1 MTDRTREETVGPSR
15 RSVLA
20 GIGSAALGGLAGC
33 TGGGGSQIQDTDGD
47 GVIDS
52 EDYAPRDPSVSRRSD
67 LESTTQAAKTTTA
80 TTTTQVT
87 TTESPTATPTPEPTT
102 ASTTVAS
109 EDVEGLTARNPAVF
123 DRRNHIVSYSQ
134 HSVTVRL
141 WKESV
146 EGYST
151 KNSDLYVSLAEFP
164 RAGSFA
170 SGRTSVEMGNS
181 NSTSVT
187 VDIDVPEEARDE
199 TLHYLAFFVPEGES
213 IDSLSSNDVT
223 HVGESDP
230 FTLQSGASE
239 IARVTPDELA
249 GLESE
254 ATDEYVRTNAEG
266 VFDFTIYGRTN
277 GQNWEASYYIFKS
290 AYAAAWRRDHGRSRP
305 EFVQYEMQNG
315 FAAEFAD
322 LLDGIA
328 EDIGFTDKR
337 MKVEFVIDFVQRLPY
352 VPDSVSTGYDD
363 FTKFSIETLVEL
375 GGDCED
381 TSIMLAGILQSEPF
395 GYDMVLIQP
404 PGHMAVGIYG
414 DDLPGY
420 YWTYEDRKYYY
431 IETTGEGWGIGDLP
445 NEYRD
450 ASAYVIQV

>member
-1 MTDRTREETVGPSR
+1 MTDRTGEETVGPSR

-20 GIGSAALGGLAGC
+20 GIGSVALVGLAGC

-52 EDYAPRDPSVSRRSD
+52 KDYAPRDSSVSRRSD
-67 LESTTQAAKTTTA
+67 LETTTRAAKTTTA
-80 TTTTQVT
+80 TTTAPT
-87 TTESPTATPTPEPTT
+87 TTTATATPTSTPEQTTAPTT
-102 ASTTVAS
+102 VSS
-109 EDVEGLTARNPAVF
+109 EDVQGLTARNSDVF
-123 DRRNHIVSYSQ
+123 ERQNHISAYSQ
-134 HSVTVRL
+134 HSVTVQL
-141 WKESV
+141 WAESV
-146 EGYST
+146 EGYTSSGT
-151 KNSDLYVSLAEFP
+151 DLYVSLVEFP
-164 RAGSFA
+164 RSGSFA
-170 SGRTSVEMGNS
+170 SGRTRVEMGNDVS
-181 NSTSVT
+181 KSIT
-187 VDIDVPEEARDE
+187 VDIDFPEDARDR
-199 TLHYLAFFVPEGES
+199 TLHYIALLVPEGES
-213 IDSLSSNDVT
+213 VDSLSSSDVQ

-230 FTLQSGASE
+230 FTLGSGDTE
-239 IARVTPDELA
+239 ISRVTPDELS
-249 GLESE
+249 GLGTEE
-254 ATDEYVRTNAEG
+254 TDEYTRTSAEG
-266 VFDFTIYGRTN
+266 IFDFTIYGRTE

-290 AYAAAWRRDHGRSRP
+290 AYAQAWRRDHGRSRP

-328 EDIGFTDKR
+328 EDIGFTEKR
-337 MKVEFVIDFVQRLPY
+337 MKIEFVIDFVQRLPY

-414 DDLPGY
+414 SDLPGY
-420 YWTYEDRKYYY
+420 YWTHEDRKYYY

-450 ASAYVIQV
+450 SSAYVIQV